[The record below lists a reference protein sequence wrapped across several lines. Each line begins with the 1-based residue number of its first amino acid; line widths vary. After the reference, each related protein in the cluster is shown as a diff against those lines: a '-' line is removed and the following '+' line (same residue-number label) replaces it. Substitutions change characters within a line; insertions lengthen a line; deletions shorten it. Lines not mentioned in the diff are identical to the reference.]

1 MKLRIYHNELDP
13 LEFSEKEYEC
23 LLNDWLQTREEY
35 PEARLYKDSIC
46 AKNDVTPK
54 TKQEALQL
62 LHADGDYYVL
72 CHAGEP
78 ITIFMA
84 VMMVISVGIA
94 IYTYMNMPEVNN
106 DQSTGSGNN
115 SLSARQNKH
124 RTSERTPDIYGT
136 VKSVPDLIAPV
147 YRYYADNVQ
156 VEECLLDVG
165 TGYFDIN
172 PDQIKEGETPISSIE
187 GASLSAYEPNT
198 LTTGTPQILIGEPF
212 NYPPIVA
219 KQVSSIDGKQKLI
232 SPNNSKLSYTNTS
245 FSGNKIIVAA
255 SVQYTENDIIFTG
268 GGSMGPT
275 QWISVPRDVYAD
287 FNNNF
292 VNGEQ
297 IAIEN
302 AIYGSAPNAN
312 ISGTTDVGVNGV
324 LTIASATDITDPQ
337 KYKKIRISALT
348 VDDLTEGQLSLAG
361 EYSVSNIVK
370 TGSNGA
376 WFYEVT
382 LTPNFQE
389 TNINFGRLSADGE
402 GILSGVLTDH
412 DENIDLSGTY
422 TISSV
427 SGNEITLVN
436 PSAVNPDWLL
446 LDNLT
451 AQQIADMLGRS
462 ITFKGTDENFIGW
475 YYAGNQ
481 DTEGMMLN
489 FIAANGIYEGDRAK
503 QVAVEVQY
511 QQVING
517 VPTGEIYSAGMTMQG
532 RANSRDQVGATIRE
546 QLPFTGQFRFRV
558 KRINDNGNGSNLIDD
573 VVFESAYSFYGTKKS
588 AYEHDTIIRLKRLAI
603 GSGTNASELNMPVT
617 RKLFSYRGGVK
628 SAQRVPTNNFADIII
643 NVALD
648 PYIGRFDTSEI
659 DVLSLYAVSDE
670 IEAYFGTPKACEF
683 NYTFDNKN
691 SSYQEMAF
699 AIAEAV
705 FCTARRENG
714 THFFNFEKETPN
726 SLILFNHRNM
736 KPQTFKLSDTFGI
749 EDEYDGVEF
758 KWRDA
763 SDDYAEAVI
772 KLPHDGLANYKTIE
786 SNGVTNAIQAH
797 LLAHRAWNKMRFSRK
812 AIEFTAYGEADLV
825 TRNDRIAVVGDL
837 FKMTGS
843 GEIES
848 QSNTVLTLDNPVL
861 LNAADNYAIH
871 LQLKDGS
878 VDVIDIVS
886 QINDSQIQL
895 ARIPLIPLVV
905 SDGSKVVNATYSIT
919 KANEIESEAYLIQEK
934 SPSATFESS
943 VSAIQY
949 DSRYYG
955 NDKDHINNLI

>member
-13 LEFSEKEYEC
+13 LECIEKEYEC
-23 LLNDWLQTREEY
+23 LLKDWLNMREEY
-35 PEARLYKDSIC
+35 PDARLYKDSIC
-46 AKNDVTPK
+46 AQNDVTPK
-54 TKQEALQL
+54 TKAEALRL
-62 LHADGDYYVL
+62 LEADGDYFVL
-72 CHAGEP
+72 CHAGTPFE
-78 ITIFMA
+78 IFM
-84 VMMVISVGIA
+84 VVVMVISAGLA

-124 RTSERTPDIYGT
+124 RTSERVPDIYGT

-165 TGYFDIN
+165 TGYFEIN
-172 PDQIKEGETPISSIE
+172 SDQIKEGETPISSIE

-198 LTTGTPQILIGEPF
+198 LTTGTPQVLIGEPF
-212 NYPPIVA
+212 NQPPIVA

-232 SPNNSKLSYTNTS
+232 SPNSAMLTYKNTS
-245 FSGNKIIVAA
+245 FADNKVTVSGD
-255 SVQYTENDIIFTG
+255 VQYYSDDYFWNGQSWFGLEL
-268 GGSMGPT
+268 P
-275 QWISVPRDVYAD
+275 VYAN
-287 FNNNF
+287 FNEKF

-297 IAIEN
+297 IIIEN
-302 AIYGSAPNAN
+302 AIYGSAPNSN
-312 ISGTTDVGVNGV
+312 ISGTTDVSAAGI
-324 LTIASATDITDPQ
+324 LTIASSVNISDPDS
-337 KYKKIRISALT
+337 YKKIRISSLT
-348 VDDLTEGQLSLAG
+348 IDDPVEGQLNLAG
-361 EYSVSNIVK
+361 EYSVSSITK
-370 TGSNGA
+370 TGSTGA
-376 WFYEVT
+376 WFYEVE
-382 LTPNFQE
+382 LASSYME
-389 TNINFGRLSADGE
+389 TNINFGRMSADGT
-402 GILSGVLTDH
+402 GILSAVLTDH

-427 SGNEITLVN
+427 SANDITLVN
-436 PSAVNPDWLL
+436 PASVNPDWLL
-446 LDNLT
+446 LSSLT
-451 AQQIADMLGRS
+451 QQQIADMLGRS
-462 ITFKGTDENFIGW
+462 ITFKGTSENFIGW

-489 FIAANGIYEGDRAK
+489 FIAANGIYEEDRAK

-558 KRINDNGNGSNLIDD
+558 KRINDNGNSANLIDD
-573 VVFESAYSFYGTKKS
+573 VVFESAYSFYATKKS

-628 SAQRVPTNNFADIII
+628 STERIPTNNFADIII

-648 PYIGRFDTSEI
+648 PYIGRFDISEI

-736 KPQTFKLSDTFGI
+736 KPQTFRLSDTFGI

-786 SNGVTNAIQAH
+786 SNGVTNPVQAH
-797 LLAHRAWNKMRFSRK
+797 FLAHRAWNKMRFSRK

-837 FKMTGS
+837 FKMLGS

-848 QSNTVLTLDNPVL
+848 QSNTVLTLDNAVKL
-861 LNAADNYAIH
+861 EVGENYVIH

-886 QINDSQIQL
+886 QIDDFQIQI
-895 ARIPLIPLVV
+895 ARIPLIPLVM
-905 SDGSKVVNATYSIT
+905 SYGSKVVNATYSIT
-919 KANEIESEAYLIQEK
+919 KANEVESEAYLIQEK

-949 DSRYYG
+949 DSRYYS

>member
-23 LLNDWLQTREEY
+23 LLKDWLNVREEY
-35 PEARLYKDSIC
+35 PDARLYKDNIC
-46 AKNDVTPK
+46 AQNDVTPK
-54 TKQEALQL
+54 TKQEALKL
-62 LHADGDYYVL
+62 LEADGDYFIL
-72 CHAGEP
+72 CHAGTPFE
-78 ITIFMA
+78 IFM
-84 VMMVISVGIA
+84 VVVMVISAGLA

-187 GASLSAYEPNT
+187 GASLSAYEPNK
-198 LTTGTPQILIGEPF
+198 LITGTPQVLIGEPF
-212 NYPPIVA
+212 NQPPIVA

-232 SPNNSKLSYTNTS
+232 SPNNTKRSYMGVSFNGNTVS
-245 FSGNKIIVAA
+245 VSGSLAQGKN
-255 SVQYTENDIIFTG
+255 E
-268 GGSMGPT
+268 
-275 QWISVPRDVYAD
+275 QWSWDYIRNGFLYQSQAIYAD
-287 FNNNF
+287 FNEQF

-297 IAIEN
+297 IIIED

-312 ISGTTDVGVNGV
+312 ISGTTDVSTSGV

-337 KYKKIRISALT
+337 KYRKIRISVLT
-348 VDDLTEGQLSLAG
+348 VDDADEGQLSLAG

-370 TGSNGA
+370 TGSSGA

-382 LTPNFQE
+382 LTSNYQE
-389 TNINFGRLSADGE
+389 TNINFGRMSADGE

-422 TISSV
+422 TISVV
-427 SGNEITLVN
+427 SSNEITLVN
-436 PSAVNPDWLL
+436 PASVNSDWLL
-446 LDNLT
+446 LPNLT
-451 AQQIADMLGRS
+451 PQQIADMLGRS
-462 ITFKGTDENFIGW
+462 ITFRGTSENFIGW
-475 YYAGNQ
+475 YYAGNK
-481 DTEGMMLN
+481 DTEGIMLN
-489 FIAANGIYEGDRAK
+489 FLAANGIYEGDRAK

-517 VPTGEIYSAGMTMQG
+517 MPTGEIYSSGVVMQG
-532 RANSRDQVGATIRE
+532 KANSRDQVGATIRE
-546 QLPFTGQFRFRV
+546 QLTFTGQFRFRV
-558 KRINDNGNGSNLIDD
+558 KRINDNGNGANLIDD
-573 VVFESAYSFYGTKKS
+573 VVFESAYSFYATKKS
-588 AYEHDTIIRLKRLAI
+588 AYEHDTVIRLKRLAI

-628 SAQRVPTNNFADIII
+628 SAQRIPTNNFADIII

-648 PYIGRFDTSEI
+648 PYIGRFDISEI
-659 DVLSLYAVSDE
+659 DVLSLYSVSDE

-736 KPQTFKLSDTFGI
+736 KPQTFRLSDTFGI

-786 SNGVTNAIQAH
+786 SNGVTNPVQAH

-837 FKMTGS
+837 FKMLGS

-848 QSNTVLTLDNPVL
+848 QSNTVLTLDNPVS
-861 LNAADNYAIH
+861 LNAADNYSIH

-919 KANEIESEAYLIQEK
+919 KANEAESEAYLIQEK

-949 DSRYYG
+949 DSRYYS
-955 NDKDHINNLI
+955 NDKDHIKNLI